1 MMSVCPD
8 THIGKFLCE
17 LAVREVLRMSN
28 FHKVFHLA
36 ALAAAGAIVIAATQD
51 LSADPA
57 RGPIAGYSLTIVSEI
72 P

>member
-1 MMSVCPD
+1 
-8 THIGKFLCE
+8 
-17 LAVREVLRMSN
+17 MSN

-51 LSADPA
+51 LSADPVRA
-57 RGPIAGYSLTIVSEI
+57 PITANSLSIVAEI

>member
-1 MMSVCPD
+1 
-8 THIGKFLCE
+8 
-17 LAVREVLRMSN
+17 MSN

-57 RGPIAGYSLTIVSEI
+57 RGPIAGYSLTNVSEI